1 MTQSRP
7 QGDKGNQ
14 VVPGEERRRSQ
25 RVIVR
30 TAVTLHLT
38 IAKQVVIVKA
48 ETVAVNDHGAMLLCS
63 RSFSADERM
72 EIQNNSTRQRAACR
86 VTRTPR
92 ESAEGYLIPIE
103 FEAPAPGFWHISFPP
118 TNWKSREG

>member
-63 RSFSADERM
+63 RSFSAGERM

-103 FEAPAPGFWHISFPP
+103 FEAPAPGFWNISFPP

>member
-1 MTQSRP
+1 MTESRP
-7 QGDKGNQ
+7 RGDKGNQ
-14 VVPGEERRRSQ
+14 VIPGEERRRSQ

-48 ETVAVNDHGAMLLCS
+48 ETVAVNVHGAMLLCS

-92 ESAEGYLIPIE
+92 ESAAGYLIPIE
-103 FEAPAPGFWHISFPP
+103 FEAPAPDFWHISFPP
-118 TNWKSREG
+118 TNWKSR

>member
-7 QGDKGNQ
+7 QGEKGNQ
-14 VVPGEERRRSQ
+14 VIPGEERRRSQ

-48 ETVAVNDHGAMLLCS
+48 ETVEVNDHGAMLLCT

-72 EIQNNSTRQRAACR
+72 EIQNDCTRQCAACR
-86 VTRTPR
+86 VTRVPR
-92 ESAEGYLIPIE
+92 ESAGGYLIPIE
-103 FEAPAPGFWHISFPP
+103 FEAPAPNFWHISFPP
-118 TNWKSREG
+118 TDWKSRER